1 MICRRRKSSKK
12 DFLKL
17 EITGPNLLLT
27 RQIAPSQYGQLA
39 LGKYFCKTK
48 NLNRVSRFDVIANFL
63 LSKSDIQSCSAHWP
77 RRGALCGQS
86 KGGGL
91 YVSFSGKICSS
102 YAERVHEMPHSIA
115 YYWTSLFRRDI
126 FWRRRWGTRV
136 SGHRGPG
143 AKGRTLS
150 RDIFRHQSFAFLH
163 GCLIIFK
170 SGLLHATS
178 LGVVRRHSPHSE
190 DFIGTD
196 KKYQTSYSH

>member
-1 MICRRRKSSKK
+1 MTSSLI
-12 DFLKL
+12 FSYQNQRSGLAWL
-17 EITGPNLLLT
+17 IGRAGVLC
-27 RQIAPSQYGQLA
+27 AASQ
-39 LGKYFCKTK
+39 
-48 NLNRVSRFDVIANFL
+48 
-63 LSKSDIQSCSAHWP
+63 
-77 RRGALCGQS
+77 
-86 KGGGL
+86 KGGTLCLVFPVKFTLAMQKGSMKCL
-91 YVSFSGKICSS
+91 T
-102 YAERVHEMPHSIA
+102 A
-115 YYWTSLFRRDI
+115 YHWTSLFRRDI